1 LYDGLFANFVAAGDQ
16 AGEFRSSSEADQ
28 HVGEEWVGHVV
39 VLEDG
44 FGDVLAV

>member
-1 LYDGLFANFVAAGDQ
+1 MYDGLFANFVATRDQ
-16 AGEFRSSSEADQ
+16 TDEFRSCSEADQ